1 MSNSNTIWSDKD
13 TARWFVIQLHGHE
26 GPYSLKELHSL
37 FAKRQLSGNST
48 VWCEGLESSVVLM
61 DLLRNKEDMPPLPLV
76 EEKIDVLPDLPPEPE
91 EEIEEEHDVPPPLP
105 ILESSVKEIP
115 EDLPP
120 ETPIEK
126 KKAKIPVGLIG
137 IFFLLLLGFLF
148 LFQWIKSFEEFKI
161 SRHPKMSGDLYDKIT
176 KSFEFEGWKKEIFF
190 REFVANDLSRIW
202 LVTSGFQSCQIEAQ
216 FISIKDKLLVK
227 EDVMV
232 QFTTKGVLKD
242 HVTEF
247 SKFDFLS
254 GYKIIPGMY
263 EMDIKAHHCEWGS
276 WKSKVANIF
285 SAPQEVYQARM
296 RVILYSKG
304 AAEYQKILELLL
316 QKKQKEAQKLLAGQ
330 ENFWSEIQQKFQT
343 LDAIASQIETFFL
356 EFLNQDTKSFEKNVK
371 IATDVYTKKYG
382 HSLTRFVVSN
392 EEDFKRFSMDILKLQ
407 KGKNYEESIRLVT
420 KSIGFESMKIIEELQ
435 SLKKPK
441 RESLN
446 KIKEK
451 TKKVFLG
458 LHENLSRKILQVS
471 EDRQP

>member
-1 MSNSNTIWSDKD
+1 MSNSNTIWSDKH

-61 DLLRNKEDMPPLPLV
+61 DLLRNKADMPPLPLV
-76 EEKIDVLPDLPPEPE
+76 EEKIDILPDLPPEPE
-91 EEIEEEHDVPPPLP
+91 EEDILPPPLP
-105 ILESSVKEIP
+105 IQEIVVEETP

-120 ETPIEK
+120 EAPVEIKSK
-126 KKAKIPVGLIG
+126 KKIPVGVIG
-137 IFFLLLLGFLF
+137 TFLLLIMAFLF
-148 LFQWIKSFEEFKI
+148 LFQWIKTFEEFKI
-161 SRHPKMSGDLYDKIT
+161 SRQPKMSGELHDRIM

-202 LVTSGFQSCQIEAQ
+202 LVTSGFQTCQVEAQ

-227 EDVMV
+227 DDVMV
-232 QFTTKGVLKD
+232 QFTTKGILKD
-242 HVTEF
+242 HVVEF

-263 EMDIKAHHCEWGS
+263 EMDIKAYGCQWGS

-285 SAPQEVYQARM
+285 SAPQESYQARM

-304 AAEYQKILELLL
+304 PAEYQKILDLLL
-316 QKKQKEAQKLLAGQ
+316 QKKQKEAQKLLVGQ
-330 ENFWSEIQQKFQT
+330 ENFWTEIQQKFQT
-343 LDAIASQIETFFL
+343 LDAMASQIEAFFSD
-356 EFLNQDTKSFEKNVK
+356 FLDQDPKLFAKNLK
-371 IATDVYTKKYG
+371 TATEVYTKKYG

-392 EEDFKRFSMDILKLQ
+392 EQDFKQYSMEILKLQ
-407 KGKNYEESIRLVT
+407 NGKNYEESIRLMT
-420 KSIGFESMKIIEELQ
+420 KNIGFESMKIIEEIQ
-435 SLKKPK
+435 SLKKPT
-441 RESLN
+441 RADLH

-458 LHENLSRKILQVS
+458 LHEGLSRKILQVS